1 MTTNYLH
8 LCADSAT
15 TLETTYEVIIVN
27 DENIH

>member
-1 MTTNYLH
+1 MNYLH